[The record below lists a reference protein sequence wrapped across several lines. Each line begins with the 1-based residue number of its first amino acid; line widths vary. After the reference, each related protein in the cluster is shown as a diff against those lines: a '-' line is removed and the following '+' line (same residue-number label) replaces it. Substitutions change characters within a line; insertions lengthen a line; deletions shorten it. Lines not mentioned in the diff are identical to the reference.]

1 MEKTM
6 SKQMYKHNVGII
18 EINEECQFIK
28 DLENNNRMALW
39 NLSIIRGQ
47 LKLFSKGI
55 KPNRHWRLKDVKNY
69 IGMSGNKEVLLEK
82 VILLND
88 LLMPSNNN
96 NLSNKGGAN
105 VK

>member
-1 MEKTM
+1 M
-6 SKQMYKHNVGII
+6 SKQIYKQNVGII
-18 EINEECQFIK
+18 EINEDCQFIK
-28 DLENNNRMALW
+28 DLENNNKMALW
-39 NLSIIRGQ
+39 NLSIIKGQ

-55 KPNRHWRLKDVKNY
+55 KPNRYWRLKDVKNY

>member
-1 MEKTM
+1 M

-55 KPNRHWRLKDVKNY
+55 KPTRHWRLKDVKNY

-82 VILLND
+82 VIKLND
-88 LLMPSNNN
+88 LLMPNNN
-96 NLSNKGGAN
+96 KNLNNKGGIKN
-105 VK
+105 D

>member
-1 MEKTM
+1 M

-69 IGMSGNKEVLLEK
+69 IGMSGSKEVLLEK

-88 LLMPSNNN
+88 LLMPS
-96 NLSNKGGAN
+96 KTGD
-105 VK
+105 K